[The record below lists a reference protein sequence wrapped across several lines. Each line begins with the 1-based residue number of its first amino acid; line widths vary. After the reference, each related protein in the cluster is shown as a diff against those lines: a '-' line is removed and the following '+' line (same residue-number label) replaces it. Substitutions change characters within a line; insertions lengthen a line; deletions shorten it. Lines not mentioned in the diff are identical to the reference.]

1 MARYNSAHKEA
12 TRQRIIDRAG
22 RRFKR
27 EGVDVAGIS
36 ALMSDASLTNGAFY
50 AHFESKADLVC
61 AVISDQLQRQRD
73 AYGGTP
79 FTRERFEQFA
89 RAYLSPEH
97 RADHEGGCPSAAML
111 EDVVHSDARTRHH
124 YTEGMLAMIDDVAA
138 FLPSEDARVRAA
150 GLFASMIGTLQLS
163 RAIDDPDLSNALL
176 VQGLEGILD
185 LIARYCADSRVAQT
199 AAESPGTPAA

>member
-27 EGVDVAGIS
+27 EGVDGAGIS

-50 AHFESKADLVC
+50 AHFESKEDLVC
-61 AVISDQLQRQRD
+61 AVVSDQLQRQRQ
-73 AYGGTP
+73 AYGGEP

-89 RAYLSPEH
+89 RLYLSPEH
-97 RADHEGGCPSAAML
+97 SADHEGGCPSAALL
-111 EDVVHSDARTRHH
+111 EDVVHSSARTRHH
-124 YTEGMLAMIDDVAA
+124 YTAGMLAMIDDVAA
-138 FLPSEDARVRAA
+138 FLPAEDARVRAA

-163 RAIDDPDLSNALL
+163 RAVDDPELSRALL
-176 VQGLEGILD
+176 QQGLQGILD
-185 LIARYCADSRVAQT
+185 LIARYCADSLVAQPV
-199 AAESPGTPAA
+199 AETPGTPAA